1 MDTFSI
7 IFVTIIVGAAIV
19 VVIGLR
25 LHDIKEILINMATDQ
40 EKLDALVASEETEI
54 AALGAS
60 AVKIADEIA
69 ALKAAA
75 AANQPLDFSKAE
87 AALADLTG
95 AATSV
100 AGLEPPPPAE
110 PTA

>member
-1 MDTFSI
+1 MEDW
-7 IFVTIIVGAAIV
+7 IFMVITVIALI
-19 VVIGLR
+19 VIGSKLNKIQR
-25 LHDIKEILINMATDQ
+25 SLDIIMTDQ
-40 EKLDALVASEETEI
+40 ERLDQLVSSEETEI

-75 AANQPLDFSKAE
+75 EANQPLDFSKAE

-100 AGLEPPPPAE
+100 AGLDPPPPTE